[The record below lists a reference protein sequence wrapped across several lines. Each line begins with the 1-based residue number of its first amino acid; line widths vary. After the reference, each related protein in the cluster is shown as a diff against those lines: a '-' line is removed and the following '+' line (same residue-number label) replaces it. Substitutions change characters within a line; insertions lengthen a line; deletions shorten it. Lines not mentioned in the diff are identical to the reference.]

1 MGLSRLPEKMPGCG
15 QNLGTHQMGFAG
27 KDAWVWLKLRSTLN
41 GVKSLCQKGS
51 WVWPK
56 HKRALN
62 RGYTR

>member
-1 MGLSRLPEKMPGCG
+1 
-15 QNLGTHQMGFAG
+15 MGFAG